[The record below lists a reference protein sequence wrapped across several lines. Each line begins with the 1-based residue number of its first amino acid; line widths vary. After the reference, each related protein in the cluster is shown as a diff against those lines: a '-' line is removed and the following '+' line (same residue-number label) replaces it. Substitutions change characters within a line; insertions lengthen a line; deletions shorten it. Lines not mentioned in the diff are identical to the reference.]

1 MSSCSSQCLALSKT
15 MAHAVTRIEND
26 VPQAVQNPRS

>member
-1 MSSCSSQCLALSKT
+1 MSSCSSQCLALSET
-15 MAHAVTRIEND
+15 AHAVCIEND

>member
-15 MAHAVTRIEND
+15 AHAVTCIEND